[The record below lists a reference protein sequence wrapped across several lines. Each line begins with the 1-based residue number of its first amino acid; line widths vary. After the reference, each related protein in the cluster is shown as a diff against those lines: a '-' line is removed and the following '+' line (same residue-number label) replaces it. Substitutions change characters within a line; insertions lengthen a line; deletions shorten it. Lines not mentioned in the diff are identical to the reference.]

1 MTVEGVLFCTKKDL
15 STIKGLSDA
24 KIDKIKDAAEKI
36 INVGFISAA

>member
-15 STIKGLSDA
+15 ATIKGLSDA